1 MTRRAGAARPARPTR
16 DPYGIGPVGGYVGPI
31 AAAVALVVIALVTL
45 TLMNGQVPFRSGS
58 GDGNGNGNPGGP
70 VRTAAPS
77 GVIIPEPEITFPGTI
92 TYAKAGNIW
101 IQTADNVRQ
110 LTDSGHDSMPSFSPD
125 GTSIYFIRVAESTGR
140 FPSGGNGRRAWY
152 DLSTPSLM
160 RVPADG
166 SGKPERLLLG
176 RYRSGSSTWFY
187 WIRQPVLSPN
197 NRTVALISDGPNPT
211 ASGIV
216 LQFFDL
222 QTEKLTKAAVA
233 AGVQLGHQDPAWRS
247 DGKILLYV
255 KNGRT
260 GAKGAPQIM
269 RLTVATKKSAAV
281 TGPGYLSPAWSPDSR
296 YIAAVRT
303 DSFGTDVVVLDAK
316 TGAEILRV
324 TNDDHSFAPVWSP
337 AGDAIVFLH
346 LEGSIVDL
354 HMVKLDGTAGSWT
367 VSPVTPLTN
376 VSGLDAASRPSW
388 FVPASELPAAT
399 VAPSVG
405 GSGSASPS
413 AAP

>member
-1 MTRRAGAARPARPTR
+1 VTRRAGAARPARPAR
-16 DPYGIGPVGGYVGPI
+16 DPYGIGPVAGYVGPI
-31 AAAVALVVIALVTL
+31 AAVIALVVIALVTL
-45 TLMNGQVPFRSGS
+45 TLMNGQVPFRSTPGS
-58 GDGNGNGNPGGP
+58 GGGQPGGA

-77 GVIIPEPEITFPGTI
+77 SVIIPEPDITFPGTI

-101 IQTADNVRQ
+101 IQTADDVRQ

-125 GTSIYFIRVAESTGR
+125 GTSIYFVREAESTGR
-140 FPSGGNGRRAWY
+140 FPTGGNGRRAWY

-166 SGKPERLLLG
+166 SGKAERLLLG
-176 RYRSGSSTWFY
+176 RYRSGSNTWFY
-187 WIRQPVLSPN
+187 WIRQPVLAPN

-222 QTEKLTKAAVA
+222 QTEKLTKVAVA
-233 AGVQLGHQDPAWRS
+233 AGVQLGHQDPAWRG
-247 DGKILLYV
+247 DGKILLFV
-255 KNGRT
+255 KNGRSGT
-260 GAKGAPQIM
+260 KGAPQIM
-269 RLTVATKKSAAV
+269 RYTVSSKKSAAV
-281 TGPGYLSPAWSPDSR
+281 TGPGYLSPAWSPNGK

-303 DSFGTDVVVLDAK
+303 DSFGTDVVILDAK
-316 TGAEILRV
+316 DGAEVLRV

-337 AGDAIVFLH
+337 AGDAISFLH
-346 LEGSIVDL
+346 LDGSIVDL
-354 HMVKLDGTAGSWT
+354 HMVMLEGSEGSWT

-388 FVPASELPAAT
+388 FVPVAEMPAAT
-399 VAPSVG
+399 APPSASG
-405 GSGSASPS
+405 GVSASPS

>member
-1 MTRRAGAARPARPTR
+1 MTRRAAGTRPARPAR
-16 DPYGIGPVGGYVGPI
+16 DPYGIGPVGSYAAPI

-58 GDGNGNGNPGGP
+58 SNGNGNPGGP
-70 VRTAAPS
+70 IRTPAPS
-77 GVIIPEPEITFPGTI
+77 NVIIPEPEITFPGTI

-101 IQTADNVRQ
+101 IQTADEVRQ

-125 GTSIYFIRVAESTGR
+125 GTAIYFIRETEGTGR
-140 FPSGGNGRRAWY
+140 FPSGGNGRRVWY

-160 RVPADG
+160 RIPADG
-166 SGKPERLLLG
+166 SSKAERLLLG
-176 RYRSGSSTWFY
+176 RHRSGGSTWFY
-187 WIRQPVLSPN
+187 WIRQPAVSPN
-197 NRTVALISDGPNPT
+197 NRTVALISDGPDPT
-211 ASGIV
+211 VSGIV

-222 QTEKLTKAAVA
+222 RTEKLTKVAVA
-233 AGVQLGHQDPAWRS
+233 SGVQLGHQEPAWRS
-247 DGKILLYV
+247 DGKILLFV
-255 KNGRT
+255 KNGRS

-269 RLTVATKKSAAV
+269 RYTVSTKKSGAV

-303 DSFGTDVVVLDAK
+303 DSFGTDVVILDAK
-316 TGAEILRV
+316 NGAEILRV

-337 AGDAIVFLH
+337 AGDAIAFLH
-346 LEGSIVDL
+346 LDGSIVDL
-354 HMVKLDGTAGSWT
+354 HMVELEGTAGSWT

-388 FVPASELPAAT
+388 FAPASELPAAT
-399 VAPSVG
+399 AAPSASG
-405 GSGSASPS
+405 AGSSAPS

>member
-1 MTRRAGAARPARPTR
+1 MTRRAGAARPAR

-31 AAAVALVVIALVTL
+31 AAAAALVVIALITV
-45 TLMNGQVPFRSGS
+45 TLMNGQVPFRSTS
-58 GDGNGNGNPGGP
+58 GNGNGQPGGA

-77 GVIIPEPEITFPGTI
+77 NVIIPEPEITFPGTI

-101 IQTADNVRQ
+101 VQTADEVHQ

-125 GTSIYFIRVAESTGR
+125 GTSIYFIRETEGRAR
-140 FPSGGNGRRAWY
+140 FPNGGNGPRTWY
-152 DLSTPSLM
+152 DLSTPTLA

-166 SGKPERLLLG
+166 SGKIEGLLLG
-176 RYRSGSSTWFY
+176 RYRAGGNTWFY
-187 WIRQPVLSPN
+187 WIRQPVIAPN

-211 ASGIV
+211 ASGII
-216 LQFFDL
+216 LQFYDL
-222 QTEKLTKAAVA
+222 ETKKLTKVPVA

-247 DGKILLYV
+247 DGEVLLFV

-269 RLTVATKKSAAV
+269 RYVVDTKKSAAV
-281 TGPGYLSPAWSPDSR
+281 TGPGYISPAWSPDSR
-296 YIAAVRT
+296 YIPAVRT
-303 DSFGTDVVVLDAK
+303 DSFGTDVVILDAK
-316 TGAEILRV
+316 NGAEILRV

-337 AGDAIVFLH
+337 AGDAIAFLH
-346 LEGSIVDL
+346 LDGSIVDL
-354 HMVKLDGTAGSWT
+354 HMVKLEGAAGSWT
-367 VSPVTPLTN
+367 VGPVTPLTN

-388 FVPASELPAAT
+388 FVPTSELPAVT
-399 VAPSVG
+399 APPSPAS
-405 GSGSASPS
+405 SGSASPS